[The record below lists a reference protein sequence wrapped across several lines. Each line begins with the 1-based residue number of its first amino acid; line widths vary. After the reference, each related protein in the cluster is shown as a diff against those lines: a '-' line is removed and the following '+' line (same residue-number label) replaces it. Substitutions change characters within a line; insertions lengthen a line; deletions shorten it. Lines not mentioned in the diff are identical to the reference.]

1 MTRILTRADLESL
14 LDPPAVI
21 AALRAAFAA
30 LGAGQAQV
38 PQRMGLELPTGG
50 TFFYMPGFL
59 DAPPAPVLGTKVVAI
74 QPDNPA
80 HGLPRIQAVCL
91 LHDPVT
97 GDLRAVLDATFLTE
111 IRTACTSALV
121 TDYLA
126 LPDAAT
132 LLVFGTGP
140 QARAHLA
147 AIAAVRPLR
156 AAWVVGHT
164 PEKAAAFVA
173 AHGARF
179 AFPLTAIAG
188 PDAIRAAL
196 AGAAI
201 VVTCT
206 NAAEPLF
213 DGVWLQPGTHI
224 NAVGSYRP
232 ATREVDTATIA
243 RARVLVD
250 TRAGALS
257 EAGDLLIPLAE
268 GAITPDHIRA
278 ELADLVLARA
288 VLRESPGDITL
299 FKSVGF
305 ALEDAATAALACARA
320 EECGVGVEVAF

>member
-173 AHGARF
+173 AHGTRF

-213 DGVWLQPGTHI
+213 DGAWLQPGTHI

-278 ELADLVLARA
+278 ELADLVLDRA

>member
-30 LGAGQAQV
+30 LGAGRAQV
-38 PQRMGLELPTGG
+38 PQRMGLELPTGS

-59 DAPPAPVLGTKVVAI
+59 DAAPAPVLGTKVVAI

-80 HGLPRIQAVCL
+80 RGLPRIQAVCL

-126 LPDAAT
+126 LPGADT

-173 AHGARF
+173 AHAARF
-179 AFPLTAIAG
+179 PFPLAAIAG

-196 AGAAI
+196 AEDASVATSTKGAAPQFEG
-201 VVTCT
+201 
-206 NAAEPLF
+206 A
-213 DGVWLQPGTHI
+213 WLQPGTHV

-232 ATREVDTATIA
+232 ATREVDTATIV

-250 TRAGALS
+250 TRQGALA

-268 GAITPDHIRA
+268 GAIIPDHIRG
-278 ELADLVLARA
+278 ELADLVGDRVA
-288 VLRESPGDITL
+288 LRESPADITL

-320 EECGVGVEVAF
+320 EARGVGVEVAF